1 MIMNKRISSIGVLL
15 LCALTVMLSGCRVN
29 ISIGTNDTLT
39 GETYPDAEKYQ
50 TGAFTYNATDIKAV
64 EVYWRSGEVE
74 ITESDNSEL
83 HVKESGGELSEDIA
97 MHYFLDDGVLRIR
110 FCKSGAKIQV
120 NTADKHLSLEVPKG
134 VDLSVHTTSALVK
147 ADDLNQNS
155 ILIAALS
162 GHIELGTVT
171 ADTIDLSSS
180 SGSICAASLSAQSL
194 KCNTSSGSVDIGVVS
209 AETLDCSTSSGGVTM
224 DSAVSET
231 VKIATSSGSVDLT
244 LTSVSSAEIDTS
256 SGAVS
261 LLLAKGGAEVLY
273 TTGSGKL
280 LTDRAYDRKG
290 DLYVFD
296 EGAGN
301 ITVETSS
308 GNLKI
313 Q

>member
-1 MIMNKRISSIGVLL
+1 MKKVMIGLL
-15 LCALTVMLSGCRVN
+15 LCSLVTAMLSGCRVN

-50 TGAFTYNATDIKAV
+50 TGAFTYNSADIKAV

-74 ITESDNSEL
+74 ITESGDPEL
-83 HVKESGGELSEDIA
+83 HAKESGGELSEDIA
-97 MHYFLDDGVLRIR
+97 MHYLLDDGVLRIR

-120 NTADKHLSLEVPKG
+120 NATDKHLSLEVPKG
-134 VDLSVHTTSALVK
+134 IDLSVHTTSALVK

-162 GHIELGTVT
+162 GSTELGTVT

-180 SGSICAASLSAQSL
+180 SGSVCAASLSAQSL
-194 KCNTSSGSVDIGVVS
+194 KCSTSSGSVDVGDVLVK
-209 AETLDCSTSSGGVTM
+209 TLDCSTSSGSVTIG
-224 DSAVSET
+224 SAVSET
-231 VKIATSSGSVDLT
+231 AKITTSSGSVDLT
-244 LTSVSSAEIDTS
+244 LTKVPSAEIYTS
-256 SGAVS
+256 SGTVS

-290 DLYVFD
+290 NLYVFD
-296 EGAGN
+296 EGASS

>member
-1 MIMNKRISSIGVLL
+1 MKKFVIGLL
-15 LCALTVMLSGCRVN
+15 LCSLVIAMLSGCRVN

-50 TGAFTYNATDIKAV
+50 AGAFTYSMADIKAV

-74 ITESDNSEL
+74 IIESSNSEL
-83 HVKESGGELSEDIA
+83 HVCESGDELSEDIA
-97 MHYFLDDGVLRIR
+97 MHYLLDDGVLRIR

-120 NTADKHLSLEVPKG
+120 NAADKHLSLEVPKG
-134 VDLSVHTTSALVK
+134 IDLSVHMTSALVK
-147 ADDLNQNS
+147 ADSLDQNN

-162 GHIELGTVT
+162 GSTELGTVT
-171 ADTIDLSSS
+171 ADMIDLSSS

-194 KCNTSSGSVDIGVVS
+194 KCSTSSGSVDIGDVLVK
-209 AETLDCSTSSGGVTM
+209 TLDCSTSSGGVTM
-224 DSAVSET
+224 GSAVSET
-231 VKIATSSGSVDLT
+231 VEIATSSGSVELT
-244 LTSVSSAEIDTS
+244 LTKVPSAEIYTS
-256 SGAVS
+256 SGTIC

-296 EGAGN
+296 EGASN
-301 ITVETSS
+301 VTVETSS
-308 GNLKI
+308 GNLEI